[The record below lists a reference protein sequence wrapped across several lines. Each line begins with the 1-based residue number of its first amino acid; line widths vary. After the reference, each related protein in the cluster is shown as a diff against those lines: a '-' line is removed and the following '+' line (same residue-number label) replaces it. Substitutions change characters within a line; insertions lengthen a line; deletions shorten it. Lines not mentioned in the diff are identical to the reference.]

1 MNFSIKTKLIAFATS
16 ALVILGTVS
25 IVNSLQTKSTVL
37 QVASENVGEAV
48 KNTLH
53 AELKGQL
60 DTVTLSAELF
70 YQQANLENVK
80 AELADEL
87 TVIYQTVD
95 SIYKNTASKKQAKLN
110 VHAFLNN
117 YRWGNGRYVFSYDVD
132 TINYTTHSINPDMIG
147 KSAKDASDINGVYYA
162 RNIVNVALSSDIGY
176 TQYAF
181 KNPVS
186 NQVENKITGA
196 KLFKPLNIVI
206 STGEYI
212 SSLQAEKKAQ
222 ALAMIGK
229 AKFGKNGYFWVQDS
243 KGVILAH
250 PKAAIVGTSIANTI
264 KVAKQLSSQSDAFV
278 DMAFNNPATNQTEN
292 KIAYARK
299 VFPDWGWTI
308 ATGAYES
315 DIITAQQQLTDATKE
330 VFEAKSSQNIA
341 LLLIITVVAIGAFIW
356 FINRIVVRLAMLNTR
371 IKSLSSGEADLRSR
385 LTIVG
390 KDEITEIADS
400 VNQFIGYLQEML
412 KELAVSSNHITDNIT
427 NLSQQSDQNHRALS
441 EHANETDQVVTAITE
456 MSATAFSVAENAS
469 QSANNTNQAEQEV
482 IAAQQLVDSTNQ
494 SVDSLMAEIEQA
506 ASNIHTMN
514 DNTQAIINVLAV
526 IGEIADQTNLLALNA
541 AIEAARAGD
550 QGRGFAVVADEVRAL
565 ASRTQ
570 TSTAEINEILTKVQN
585 DADNAV
591 KAMDATQS
599 SCKLA
604 SDNTDKVSAF
614 LVNMT
619 QSITDINDLNNQ
631 IATAAEQ
638 QSAVTEEVSQNMN
651 NIQSVVTGLTQSG
664 EQTMTSS
671 HELAAT
677 NQQLS
682 GLINQFKV

>member
-16 ALVILGTVS
+16 ALVILGAIS
-25 IVNSLQTKSTVL
+25 IVDSLRTKSVVL
-37 QVASENVGEAV
+37 QVESENVGVAV
-48 KNTLH
+48 KSTLQ
-53 AELKGQL
+53 EKLKGQI
-60 DTVTLSAELF
+60 DTVTLSAGLF
-70 YQQANLENVK
+70 YQQASLDNVK
-80 AELADEL
+80 AELAEEL
-87 TVIYQTVD
+87 NVIYKTVD
-95 SIYKNTASKKQAKLN
+95 SIYQNTASKEQAKLN

-117 YRWGNGRYVFSYDVD
+117 YRWGNGRYVFSYDIESID
-132 TINYTTHSINPDMIG
+132 YITHSINPNIIG

-162 RNIVNVALSSDIGY
+162 RNIVNVALGNDIGY
-176 TQYAF
+176 TEYAF
-181 KNPVS
+181 NNPLS
-186 NQVENKITGA
+186 NKIENKITAA

-206 STGEYI
+206 ATGEYI
-212 SSLQAEKKAQ
+212 TTLQAQKRNNALTMLTNAQ
-222 ALAMIGK
+222 Y
-229 AKFGKNGYFWVQDS
+229 GKNGYFWVQDD
-243 KGVILAH
+243 KGVIIAH
-250 PKAAIVGTSIANTI
+250 PKQELVGTAVKSTETL
-264 KVAKQLSSQSDAFV
+264 AKAISGKAETFA
-278 DMAFNNPATNQTEN
+278 DMVYINPLTGEYEN
-292 KIAYARK
+292 KIAYGRK
-299 VFPDWGWTI
+299 EFPDWGWTI

-315 DIITAQQQLTDATKE
+315 DVIAAQQQLTQATKE
-330 VFEAKSSQNIA
+330 VFEEKSNQNIV
-341 LLLIITVVAIGAFIW
+341 LLLIITAFAIGAFIW
-356 FINRIVVRLAMLNTR
+356 FINRIVHRLAMLNTR

-385 LTIVG
+385 LAIVG

-400 VNQFIGYLQEML
+400 VNLFIGYLQAML
-412 KELAVSSNHITDNIT
+412 KELAVSSNHITDNI
-427 NLSQQSDQNHRALS
+427 NSLSEQSDQNHQALS
-441 EHANETDQVVTAITE
+441 KHANETEQVVTAITE
-456 MSATAFSVAENAS
+456 MSATAVSVAENAS

-482 IAAQQLVDSTNQ
+482 IAAQQLVTSTNQ
-494 SVDSLMAEIEQA
+494 SVDNLMSEIEQA

-514 DNTQAIINVLAV
+514 DNTQAIVNVLAV

-541 AIEAARAGD
+541 AIEAARAGE

-585 DADNAV
+585 DADSAV

-599 SCKLA
+599 SCQLA

-614 LVNMT
+614 LANMT

-682 GLINQFKV
+682 GLVGQFKV